1 LGSPLKLGP
10 GLLWH
15 SFGYTADAKPAFCGV
30 ERVDRTAYERYL
42 AAFNARDYDGVCD
55 FYAEPMDLEFF
66 GIALRSRQ
74 DLKRFYG
81 FLHSYVKESV
91 TVRNFASSPT
101 LTAVDAVVRLEAF
114 RDLDRDT
121 LSANG
126 YGQLFPI
133 KAGEVQE
140 LRQFIFY
147 TLADGKITRT
157 ECTLAPS

>member
-1 LGSPLKLGP
+1 M
-10 GLLWH
+10 
-15 SFGYTADAKPAFCGV
+15 
-30 ERVDRTAYERYL
+30 DRAAYDRYL

-66 GIALRSRQ
+66 GISLRSRQ

-101 LTAVDAVVRLEAF
+101 LTAVDAIVRLEAS
-114 RDLDRDT
+114 RDLDRET

-147 TLADGKITRT
+147 SLAGGKIIKT
-157 ECTLAPS
+157 ECALAPN